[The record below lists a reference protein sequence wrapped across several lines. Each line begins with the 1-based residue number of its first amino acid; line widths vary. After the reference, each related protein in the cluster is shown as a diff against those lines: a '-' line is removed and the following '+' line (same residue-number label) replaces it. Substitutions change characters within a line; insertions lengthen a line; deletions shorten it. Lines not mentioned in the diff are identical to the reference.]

1 LIKLLATI
9 YKDALILCRDRAG
22 LAVLYVMPTVLVLVV
37 SLVQD
42 GALRAAGGSSIR
54 MLFVDNDKGVLGSSI
69 KHALTEFADFDLAE
83 KINGYTPSKSDY
95 ARAVEKGEFQVC
107 VLIPEDATELILI
120 KAKQLALDSVLSR
133 ETATG
138 KDDDG
143 NPAEIVVYIDPAMR
157 GAFRNSVIS
166 SIGCLTARIETGIIC
181 RTLSQITGMIADIG
195 AENAVDVLRRSD
207 VTAFPADGF
216 PVEETPLF
224 VRVTEMPFS
233 QDIKGITPSSV
244 QQNVPAW
251 TMFAMFFIAIPLSS
265 NLIRERD
272 NGTMLRLMTMPISR
286 ITIFAGKIIVYVF
299 VCMSQFLLI
308 FAVGSLIL
316 PLLGTPELQ
325 TGASPQAIIFVALCS
340 AMAASGFG
348 LLVGTLFS
356 THQQAS
362 TFGAISIVIAAA
374 IGGIMVPAF
383 AMPEMMQAIRFVSPL
398 GWGLDAFH
406 DIFLRGGSLE
416 TVAPDALR
424 LLAFACGCVSIA
436 ALRFRSLNR

>member
-1 LIKLLATI
+1 MIKLLATI

-42 GALRAAGGSSIR
+42 GALRAAGGSNIR
-54 MLFVDNDKGVLGSSI
+54 MLFVDNDKGVFGSSI
-69 KHALTEFADFDLAE
+69 KHALAEFTDFDLAE
-83 KINGYTPSKSDY
+83 EIKGCTSSKNDY
-95 ARAVEKGEFQVC
+95 ARAVERGEFQVC
-107 VLIPEDATELILI
+107 VLIPEDATELILD
-120 KAKQLALDSVLSR
+120 KAKQSALDAALFR
-133 ETATG
+133 GTATA
-138 KDDDG
+138 KNDDG
-143 NPAEIVVYIDPAMR
+143 NFAEIIVYVDPAMR
-157 GAFRNSVIS
+157 GAFRNAVIS

-181 RTLSQITGMIADIG
+181 RTLLRITGMIADMG

-207 VTAFPADGF
+207 VTAFSADGF
-216 PVEETPLF
+216 PVEATPLF
-224 VRVTEMPFS
+224 VRVREMPFS
-233 QDIKGITPSSV
+233 QDSITPSSV

-272 NGTMLRLMTMPISR
+272 NGTMLRLMTMPISL
-286 ITIFAGKIIVYVF
+286 ITIFSGKIIVYVL

-308 FAVGSLIL
+308 FAVGWLIL

-340 AMAASGFG
+340 AMAAGGFG

-374 IGGIMVPAF
+374 LGGIMVPAF
-383 AMPEMMQAIRFVSPL
+383 AMPEMMQAIRFISPL

-406 DIFLRGGSLE
+406 DIFLRRGALK
-416 TVAPDALR
+416 TVVPDALR